1 MVRVFQSLFYGS
13 YQSTLC
19 GIDFSF
25 CSFFCSS
32 GRSSRKNR
40 ISRSKSSKITKKI
53 ELAETK
59 IEEFRKEE
67 RELVGALR
75 KLQLS
80 IAITT
85 VEKLQA
91 EMKLADVKI
100 AELRDRVVTAAGKV
114 GFAVLAKELAKEAE
128 KSRAKRELTEAEAAK
143 SRAKRALVE
152 AEGNLVAA
160 AAEANL
166 PVAAAESYY

>member
-1 MVRVFQSLFYGS
+1 
-13 YQSTLC
+13 
-19 GIDFSF
+19 
-25 CSFFCSS
+25 
-32 GRSSRKNR
+32 
-40 ISRSKSSKITKKI
+40 
-53 ELAETK
+53 
-59 IEEFRKEE
+59 
-67 RELVGALR
+67 
-75 KLQLS
+75 
-80 IAITT
+80 
-85 VEKLQA
+85 
-91 EMKLADVKI
+91 MKLADVKI